1 MLSVIV
7 MGGLMQYSN
16 QRLKSGIEYD
26 DIPETMFQRGDGM
39 NNASLMN
46 AWEESRH
53 GNPPCFGIGQDG
65 CTGAA
70 DVNKGRYAV
79 LSSSLKQHLRLF
91 SVN

>member
-70 DVNKGRYAV
+70 DVNKGDMQYY
-79 LSSSLKQHLRLF
+79 HHH
-91 SVN
+91 